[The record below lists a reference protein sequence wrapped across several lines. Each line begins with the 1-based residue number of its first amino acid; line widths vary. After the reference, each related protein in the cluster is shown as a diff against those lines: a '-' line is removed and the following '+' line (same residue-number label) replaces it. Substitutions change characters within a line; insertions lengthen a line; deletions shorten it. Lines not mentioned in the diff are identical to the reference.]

1 MINFSVRSNSRLSI
15 SCGVGFLLLWT
26 QGQAQEP
33 SGLNAQP
40 VAQATVLSISPVT
53 DGDVLGDPAWAN
65 AHVITG
71 FTQVRPNA
79 GRAATQKTDVYVGF
93 TDTAMHVAVIAYDD
107 NPSGIFASD
116 SRRDSSLDDSDAF
129 LFMVDG
135 LLDRQNGYVFGT
147 NPAGVQFD
155 GQITKEGAGGT
166 FTRSGNGGFNE
177 NWDAPWTVAAKT
189 GDYGWSA
196 EFRIPLK
203 TLRYGPQEEQTWGF
217 NFQRNIR
224 RNYEVVYWAP
234 LSQERN
240 LYRVSDAGSVEGV
253 RVPRQRN
260 LQVTPYVLGKSQRGG
275 GLSGTENESEFGF
288 DLKYSITPSLTLD
301 ATYNTDFAQVEAD
314 DQQINLDR
322 FSLFFP
328 EKRPFFLEN
337 SGQFAVGNSQ
347 EVELFFSRRI
357 GIGAGGAQTPI
368 DGGLR
373 LSGRVGDSTNI
384 GLLHMSSEAVA
395 GFAPGNDFSVAR
407 INQELP
413 NRSGIGFLAVN
424 RQGDGSHILSKDL
437 DDNQTYAVDGRW
449 GIGDNLLLEGWVGK
463 TETPTLNGK
472 DDAFALKAGYSSPE
486 WSYNL
491 EYTEVGADFNPEVGF
506 LSRKDYKKGS
516 AFVMYRY
523 RPDDLWGLFELRPH
537 VRYVEHQDF
546 NGVKESGNWH
556 IDNHWEFKNGY
567 LFETGTNLIY
577 ERVEN
582 PFTLVP
588 GVIVQPGVYDEQN
601 IAFVVRTNQAA
612 PLSLN
617 MRSTVGG
624 AWGGDRTQITPSIKY
639 RIGETFSSELS
650 IDYNKFDLPIPNGDF
665 SVALTRLRLS
675 YSFTPSVL
683 LQALFQYN
691 ERSDVYSTNLRF
703 SWLQSASS
711 GLYVVYNEVD
721 EQYLGAPPTGRELII
736 KYSRIFDI
744 LN

>member
-1 MINFSVRSNSRLSI
+1 MTSI
-15 SCGVGFLLLWT
+15 SARFSLREAIYCAMAVTFLVGRVS
-26 QGQAQEP
+26 AQEQP
-33 SGLNAQP
+33 GINTQKP
-40 VAQATVLSISPVT
+40 VAQATVLAGTPVT
-53 DGDVLGDPAWAN
+53 DGDVLGDPAWTGAN
-65 AHVITG
+65 VITG
-71 FTQVRPNA
+71 FSQVRPNA
-79 GRAATQKTDVYVGF
+79 GRPATQKTDVYVGF
-93 TDTAMHVAVIAYDD
+93 TETAMHVAVIAYDD
-107 NPSGIFASD
+107 DPSAIFATD
-116 SRRDSSLDDSDAF
+116 SRRDSSLDDTDAF
-129 LFMVDG
+129 LFIVDG

-155 GQITKEGAGGT
+155 GQVTKEGSGGSAL
-166 FTRSGNGGFNE
+166 SGNGGFNQ
-177 NWDAPWTVAAKT
+177 NWDAPWTVKT
-189 GDYGWSA
+189 LVGDFGWSA
-196 EFRIPLK
+196 EFEIPL
-203 TLRYGPQEEQTWGF
+203 TSLRFSSADEQTWGF

-240 LYRVSDAGSVEGV
+240 LYRVSDAGSIEGV
-253 RVPRQRN
+253 KVPKQRN
-260 LQVTPYVLGKSQRGG
+260 LQITPYVLGKSQRGG
-275 GLSGTENESEFGF
+275 GLSETNNEGDFGF

-357 GIGAGGAQTPI
+357 GIGAGGGPIPI

-373 LSGRVGDSTNI
+373 LSGRVGESTNI

-395 GFAPGNDFSVAR
+395 GLAPGNDFSVAR
-407 INQELP
+407 VNQELP

-424 RQGDGSHILSKDL
+424 RQGDGSYILSKDL
-437 DDNQTYAVDGRW
+437 DENQTYAIDGRW
-449 GIGDNLLLEGWVGK
+449 GIGDNLLLEGWLGK
-463 TETPTLNGK
+463 TATPGLDGK
-472 DDAFALKAGYSSPE
+472 DNAFAIKAAYSSPE

-491 EYTEVGADFNPEVGF
+491 EYTEVGGDFNPEVGF
-506 LSRKDYKKGS
+506 LSRKDYKKAS
-516 AFVMYRY
+516 AFVMYRW

-537 VRYVEHQDF
+537 IRYVEHQDF

-577 ERVEN
+577 ERVDN
-582 PFTLVP
+582 PFNLVP
-588 GVIVQPGVYDEQN
+588 GVTVQPGVYDEQN
-601 IAFVVRTNQAA
+601 IALVMRTNQAA

-617 MRSTVGG
+617 VRSTIGT
-624 AWGGDRTQITPSIKY
+624 AWGGDLFQTSPSIKY

-650 IDYNKFDLPIPNGDF
+650 INYNKFDLPIPNGDF

-691 ERSDVYSTNLRF
+691 ERSDTYSTNLRF
-703 SWLQSASS
+703 SWLQSANA

-721 EQYLGAPPTGRELII
+721 ERYLGAPPNGREFII

-744 LN
+744 LD